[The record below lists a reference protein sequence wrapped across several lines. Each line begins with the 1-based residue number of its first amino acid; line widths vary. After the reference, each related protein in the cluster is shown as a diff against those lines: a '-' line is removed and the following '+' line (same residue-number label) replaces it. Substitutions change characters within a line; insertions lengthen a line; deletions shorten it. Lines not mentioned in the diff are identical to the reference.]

1 MSLNPHGNAAGS
13 AATDADQEEPVT
25 AGEGCVTGPRP
36 RASDSPAEPSLQ
48 VRPLRSHEDLRACV
62 ALQKEVWGE
71 HFSEVV
77 PAAILKV
84 SQRVGGVAAGAFD
97 AAGGLLGFVFGITGP
112 DPEGRLVHW
121 SDMLAVRPGS
131 RNLGIGRMLK
141 GYQREVLE
149 AQGVGE
155 ILWTFDPLV
164 ARNAHLNLMRLGARV
179 VEYVPDMYGS
189 TGSPLHQGLGTDRF
203 IVSWLIGDAART
215 PPFPRCPED
224 TPPPLVN
231 PVAAGPPETLDL
243 APARAGA
250 PFLRV
255 QIPADI
261 EAVQRTSPDLASAWR
276 LNTRMAIAPL
286 LDRGY
291 RIVGVHQDA
300 DAGAFSY
307 LLASPAIPGAP
318 GDPPVRSH
326 P

>member
-1 MSLNPHGNAAGS
+1 MSLNPHGNAAGP
-13 AATDADQEEPVT
+13 AATDADQAAPVPDVERNET
-25 AGEGCVTGPRP
+25 DPRSRP
-36 RASDSPAEPSLQ
+36 SETPTEPSLE

-97 AAGGLLGFVFGITGP
+97 TLGGLLGFVFGITGP
-112 DPEGRLVHW
+112 DATGRLIHW

-131 RNLGIGRMLK
+131 RNLGIGRRLK
-141 GYQREVLE
+141 GYQRQVLE
-149 AQGVGE
+149 AQGVEE

-189 TGSPLHQGLGTDRF
+189 TGSPLHLGLGTDRF
-203 IVSWLIGDAART
+203 IVSWLIGDAAHSLASTRS
-215 PPFPRCPED
+215 RED

-231 PVAAGPPETLDL
+231 PVAAGPPESLEL
-243 APARAGA
+243 APARARA

-261 EAVQRTSPDLASAWR
+261 EAVQRTDPHQASAWR
-276 LNTRMAIAPL
+276 MNTRLAITRL
-286 LDRGY
+286 LERGY
-291 RIVGVHQDA
+291 WIVGVHQEA
-300 DAGAFSY
+300 DISGFSY
-307 LLASPAIPGAP
+307 LLASPAIPAP
-318 GDPPVRSH
+318 PEPPQ
-326 P
+326 